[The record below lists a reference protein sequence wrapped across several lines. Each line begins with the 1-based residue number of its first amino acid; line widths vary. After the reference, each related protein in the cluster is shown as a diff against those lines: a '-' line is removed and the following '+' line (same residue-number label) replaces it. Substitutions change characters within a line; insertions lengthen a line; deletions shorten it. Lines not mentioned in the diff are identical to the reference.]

1 MIWASS
7 AGQRRDL
14 ERTWWQVARRGGR
27 VEEKGAAGSTGS
39 RMEGEKLR
47 RFVLEVL
54 SLDPIA

>member
-1 MIWASS
+1 MIRASS

-14 ERTWWQVARRGGR
+14 ERTWRQVARRGGR
-27 VEEKGAAGSTGS
+27 VEEKGAAESRRS